1 MHRPEP
7 NFNLAA
13 QVLKQA
19 EQRPNSPA
27 IIFEGSETSYG
38 EFAARVRKQ
47 AGLLRDSGVCV
58 GDRVGFLGFNQPSF
72 IETLFATISLGA

>member
-19 EQRPNSPA
+19 EQRQSNIA
-27 IIFEGSETSYG
+27 IVYEGLETTYG
-38 EFAARVRKQ
+38 EFAARVRRQ

-58 GDRVGFLGFNQPSF
+58 GDRVGFLGFNQPTF
-72 IETLFATISLGA
+72 I